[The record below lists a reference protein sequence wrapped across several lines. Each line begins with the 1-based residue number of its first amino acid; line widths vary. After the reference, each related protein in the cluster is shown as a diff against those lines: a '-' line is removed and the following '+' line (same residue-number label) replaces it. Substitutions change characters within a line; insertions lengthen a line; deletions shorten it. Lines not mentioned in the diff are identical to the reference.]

1 MRIMNAL
8 LICLVAMLVAMGCSK
23 KMAAPEASP
32 APAAEQAQETSKPDQ
47 AAAASKVEQVT
58 LNLTGVT

>member
-1 MRIMNAL
+1 MRIMKAL
-8 LICLVAMLVAMGCSK
+8 LICLVAMLVVAGCAK

-32 APAAEQAQETSKPDQ
+32 APAAEQVQEMAEPDQ
-47 AAAASKVEQVT
+47 ATVASKVEEVT

>member
-1 MRIMNAL
+1 MRIMKAL
-8 LICLVAMLVAMGCSK
+8 LICLVAMLVVMGCGK

-32 APAAEQAQETSKPDQ
+32 AAEQAQETAKPDQ
-47 AAAASKVEQVT
+47 ATAASKVEEVT